1 MISLRLT
8 WPQKGLRYLFNSQ
21 DEKGLFKVLFQDIS
35 PRLLNSFRPTDSGE
49 ILWFVGTRKRI
60 LACILKHEERK
71 VNQIYCNAVI
81 SQHVLHLTFLSSSLR
96 PCRRCLPGSAWGRST
111 CRTGAGRTCHPSPT
125 PACDGCPESP
135 ATRASAPT
143 WSEPT
148 WPVSKPTPARPPATA
163 SSARNLPVRKNERR
177 RKRAGGGCGW
187 RNSDGHSLFWDQQS
201 SELIVCLSL
210 SLSCCS
216 GSPQSQSARP
226 CKTPCSLRTS
236 CANCTSQAMECMW
249 CSSTQ
254 RCVDS
259 SAYVISFPYGQCL
272 EWQTQDCSG
281 KRGEGDRH
289 VPDWSQVCECV
300 FTQIWKV
307 GQNNLFTEGHLPGS
321 HFIVFIFWHKE
332 TRLKTKVFSILS
344 NSSELPIIYIL
355 SNILNYYLHSGLTV
369 VRYCLDQY
377 LTPLPKFLY
386 FFFSFTYL

>member
-1 MISLRLT
+1 MFGLKT
-8 WPQKGLRYLFNSQ
+8 GLRFLSGWPDLKKVFGIYLIPRM
-21 DEKGLFKVLFQDIS
+21 KRGLFKVLFQDIS

-81 SQHVLHLTFLSSSLR
+81 SQHVLHLTFLSSSLC

-163 SSARNLPVRKNERR
+163 SSAKNLPVRKNERR

-210 SLSCCS
+210 FVLL
-216 GSPQSQSARP
+216 
-226 CKTPCSLRTS
+226 LRESTES
-236 CANCTSQAMECMW
+236 E
-249 CSSTQ
+249 CSS
-254 RCVDS
+254 
-259 SAYVISFPYGQCL
+259 L
-272 EWQTQDCSG
+272 
-281 KRGEGDRH
+281 
-289 VPDWSQVCECV
+289 
-300 FTQIWKV
+300 
-307 GQNNLFTEGHLPGS
+307 
-321 HFIVFIFWHKE
+321 
-332 TRLKTKVFSILS
+332 
-344 NSSELPIIYIL
+344 
-355 SNILNYYLHSGLTV
+355 
-369 VRYCLDQY
+369 
-377 LTPLPKFLY
+377 
-386 FFFSFTYL
+386 